1 MVELENVKALLGV
14 TDDTKDA
21 LIQFALDNA
30 EETILNYCNIETVP
44 EGLEKTQI
52 RMAMDIYRNE
62 TLGTAASNGKV
73 SSLSEGDTSISYG
86 SQFDDT
92 FKESILK
99 QYNKVLNR
107 YRRVVFP

>member
-14 TDDTKDA
+14 TDNTKDA

-30 EETILNYCNIETVP
+30 
-44 EGLEKTQI
+44 
-52 RMAMDIYRNE
+52 D
-62 TLGTAASNGKV
+62 
-73 SSLSEGDTSISYG
+73 
-86 SQFDDT
+86 
-92 FKESILK
+92 KESILK